1 MFPTSLL
8 QCLYYRKGLYRC
20 KPGLRW
26 LVAKGFYT
34 DFEADERGRQEA
46 LEFVNK
52 LEKKGVEQ

>member
-46 LEFVNK
+46 LESVNN
-52 LEKKGVEQ
+52 L